1 MTDQGLKELGDRFV
15 KDLKDQ
21 FVLKRLNDTGEA
33 MNSLSAEATNGKLII
48 SGLARVLFLEY
59 GRKAGTMPPV
69 AVIRAWVQRKLN
81 VPEDELDSVAFLI
94 ARKIQREGT
103 NILTDRTKGLQIE
116 LVLQNLYDELSE
128 IVINFEAQQITDG
141 LFKTWKNG
149 NN

>member
-149 NN
+149 TN